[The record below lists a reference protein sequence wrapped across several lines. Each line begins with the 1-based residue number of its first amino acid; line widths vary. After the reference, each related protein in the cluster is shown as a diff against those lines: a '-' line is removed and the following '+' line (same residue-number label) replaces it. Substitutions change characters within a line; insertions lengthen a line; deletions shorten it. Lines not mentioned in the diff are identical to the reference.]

1 MDYIIQDLQQQISK
15 EQAKLLEQIKNNQD
29 NQNEVKKL
37 DKKLDAL
44 NLLGINIIKFKRIY
58 Q

>member
-29 NQNEVKKL
+29 NQNEIKKL